1 MRVVCPSRELSLL
14 PPAASWSF
22 ETQVLIDSMTG
33 KVNFLTKLL
42 GDISVRRVFSLSF
55 HHVIFF
61 PQLIEVLFI
70 LGKGVHCLHLLCLV
84 CQVINHWVDVQN
96 GYSSVTPVGALYE
109 HLFIR

>member
-61 PQLIEVLFI
+61 PPVDRGPLYPWERSPLSAPTLSCLPGYQS
-70 LGKGVHCLHLLCLV
+70 LG
-84 CQVINHWVDVQN
+84 
-96 GYSSVTPVGALYE
+96 
-109 HLFIR
+109 